1 MQVSNFELVKELKIT
16 LKITTKSLY
25 LMAYSAYQ
33 KGLFEKVLWM
43 REGEK
48 LTYES
53 IANRLTKEGV
63 KSARNCLLMAEH
75 VFSIYKKGLQRK
87 DRLTSKPN
95 IEVVDLEFLSNTN
108 Q

>member
-95 IEVVDLEFLSNTN
+95 VEVVDLEFLPNTN